1 MWILPY
7 HNHSDR
13 VLGYGDSAKATDEQQ
28 LFPKM
33 YHTSFLNSFDS
44 WLGNSSV
51 DCFIHKVA

>member
-28 LFPKM
+28 LFSNDIP
-33 YHTSFLNSFDS
+33 
-44 WLGNSSV
+44 
-51 DCFIHKVA
+51 